1 MNLSLY
7 KLRKQ
12 IKRYKSGQGSL
23 VAIVLASVIGTI
35 LISSATSWYLS
46 MRKGVGN
53 IEDKL
58 EAQTIAQSEWER
70 LSHMSLDE
78 LEAKR
83 EEFAEPYSAGTDSQ
97 YQISVKLGEKGTFYE
112 GTCGDIGS
120 DGYANCFKNTT
131 ITVYRDG
138 DRMFTTRTLP
148 LMAEDYNRGEFV
160 GTIIPRMSD
169 NFASEY
175 EASRYLL
182 CDGSTFDTTKYKKL
196 YQVLG
201 SNRLPDLQGVFLRG
215 YGTQGDYTSG
225 QLGQVQGDAMR
236 KIHGDIPNVML
247 GSSLF
252 GKYDWDMISMAGSS
266 SVTPIWNSHKIT
278 NRSFGTFGF
287 SVQIPEYVLEKIS
300 DDNYTLR
307 EINNGRTAP
316 IREIH
321 YRYSEWEDNH
331 ALESQ
336 QVNMGFTYRTIN
348 IDSSKIVPTDKET
361 RPANIAV
368 KYYIRAK

>member
-12 IKRYKSGQGSL
+12 IKRGKSGQGSL
-23 VAIVLASVIGTI
+23 VAIVLAGVVGTI
-35 LISSATSWYLS
+35 LVSSATSWYLS

-148 LMAEDYNRGEFV
+148 LMTEDYNRGEFV

-201 SNRLPDLQGVFLRG
+201 TNRLPNLQGVFLRG
-215 YGTQGDYTSG
+215 YGTQGNYTSG

-236 KIHGDIPNVML
+236 KIYGDIPTMQH
-247 GSSLF
+247 GDGII
-252 GKYDWDMISMAGSS
+252 GKYTPGAFMVAGHGYS
-266 SVTPIWNSHKIT
+266 WAT
-278 NRSFGTFGF
+278 NTGGGYGYNMWWLLQF
-287 SVQIPEYVLEKIS
+287 K
-300 DDNYTLR
+300 N
-307 EINNGRTAP
+307 
-316 IREIH
+316 
-321 YRYSEWEDNH
+321 YRYSLSGSKDSGYSLQEHIETDDYQVIPITTRWSDGNPKYGAH
-331 ALESQ
+331 A
-336 QVNMGFTYRTIN
+336 YRTVTL
-348 IDSSKIVPTDKET
+348 DSSRVVPTDKET